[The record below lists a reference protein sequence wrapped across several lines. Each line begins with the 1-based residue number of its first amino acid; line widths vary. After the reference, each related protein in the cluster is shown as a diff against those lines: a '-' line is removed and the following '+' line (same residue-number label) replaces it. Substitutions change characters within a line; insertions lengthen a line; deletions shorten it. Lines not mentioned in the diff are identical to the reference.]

1 MEIIYYHK
9 TLIKY
14 IISRMIFLSLFG
26 GPILTCSTSLFL
38 KGDLR
43 YKHVVLFILRIEFII
58 RLHIRIAR
66 ALLEAVPWVRSFF
79 SEFSVYSVVV

>member
-43 YKHVVLFILRIEFII
+43 YKHVV
-58 RLHIRIAR
+58 
-66 ALLEAVPWVRSFF
+66 
-79 SEFSVYSVVV
+79 

>member
-1 MEIIYYHK
+1 
-9 TLIKY
+9 
-14 IISRMIFLSLFG
+14 MIFLSLFG
-26 GPILTCSTSLFL
+26 GPNLTCSTSLFL

-43 YKHVVLFILRIEFII
+43 YKHVVLFILCIKFII

-79 SEFSVYSVVV
+79 YEFSVYSVVV